1 MVAKNAYLFIGQ
13 DALSKDA
20 RLEKIKEEF
29 LPQGLQYFNFDILH
43 AKELTLLTL
52 QEKILYFPVKASKRI
67 IVIRDAGH
75 LKEDIQEFILGYLR
89 KPSPQVILIFDIQ
102 HPDSKDGFI
111 VQLARCTQALRFKET
126 TSVNTFTLGR
136 QIESRRTN
144 DALRVLNQLLKN
156 GEKPERIL
164 GGLRYA
170 GEKNAGLPAQTK
182 KVLKALLDCDIDI
195 KTSRLKA
202 DFALE
207 KLVIRLCSFSKP
219 LH

>member
-52 QEKILYFPVKASKRI
+52 QEKILYFPVKTSKRI

-89 KPSPQVILIFDIQ
+89 KPSPQIILIFDIQ

-170 GEKNAGLPAQTK
+170 GEKNAGLSAQTK